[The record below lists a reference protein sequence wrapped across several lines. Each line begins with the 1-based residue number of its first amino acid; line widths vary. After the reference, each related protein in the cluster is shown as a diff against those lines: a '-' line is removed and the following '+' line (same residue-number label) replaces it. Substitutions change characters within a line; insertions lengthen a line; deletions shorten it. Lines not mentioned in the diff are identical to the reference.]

1 MNKRGF
7 SLIELIIVIA
17 LTSFILVMGFSVYRF
32 STQTYQREA
41 ERTTTQF
48 NLRTAMTVITKDI
61 RRTPGSDII
70 VDSPGNTISVGSNVY
85 ELEDNAIHV
94 NSGVLISEISEFNVD
109 KTGDTISIEIVSEEN
124 SLGDSVSYE
133 TMVVV
138 RR

>member
-1 MNKRGF
+1 MNKKGF
-7 SLIELIIVIA
+7 SLIELIVVMA

>member
-17 LTSFILVMGFSVYRF
+17 LTSFIPVMGFSVYRF

-70 VDSPGNTISVGSNVY
+70 VASPGNTISVGSNVY